1 MQVDIS
7 IGELVDK
14 VSILKIKSRKIQDP
28 EKLKNIQ
35 YELHLLYRKMES
47 TGITFQSPEYQKLED
62 INATL
67 WDIEDR
73 IRMKEASKV
82 FDEEFIQLARSV
94 YMHNDERAAVKR
106 DINRA
111 YGSDIIEE
119 KSYSSYK

>member
-28 EKLKNIQ
+28 AKLKNIQ
-35 YELHLLYRKMES
+35 HELQLLNQKMES
-47 TGITFQSPEYQKLED
+47 TGITVQSPEFRKLEK
-62 INATL
+62 INTAL

-73 IRMKEASKV
+73 IRMKEAAQS
-82 FDEEFIQLARSV
+82 FDHEFIQLARSV
-94 YMHNDERAAVKR
+94 YFQNDERAAVKR
-106 DINRA
+106 KINTE

-119 KSYSSYK
+119 KLYASYK